1 MNDRLKQI
9 ALLLHHKYP
18 SRAMNYLAH
27 LYLAGNNRGLLVG
40 GFIADAVKGRQIE
53 LYNSD
58 VVAGIRLHRAIDKFT
73 DEHFLIGTGKQA
85 LRGRFGKFSGIV
97 MDMFGD
103 HYLAK
108 NWANYSDYA
117 LHLYSDNIYERLRE
131 DWELMPERSQHTL
144 HYMHT
149 QDWLYNYRHIEGIKR
164 ALSGLAQ
171 RSKFVSGMENA
182 HEELVENDSF
192 YHALFAEFLPEL
204 IRFVNSYKEMNI
216 STV

>member
-1 MNDRLKQI
+1 
-9 ALLLHHKYP
+9 
-18 SRAMNYLAH
+18 MNYLAH
-27 LYLAGNNRGLLVG
+27 LYLAGDHRGLLVG

-53 LYNSD
+53 LYDSD
-58 VVAGIRLHRAIDKFT
+58 VVAGIRLHRAIDAFT
-73 DEHFLIGTGKQA
+73 DEHLLIGAGKQA

-108 NWANYSDYA
+108 NWAAYSDMP
-117 LHLYSDNIYERLRE
+117 LNHYSASIYDRLRD
-131 DWELMPERSQHTL
+131 DWIFMPERSQHTL

-182 HEELVENDSF
+182 HEELVKNDSF

-204 IRFVNSYKEMNI
+204 IRFVDSYKEMNI